1 MGFGLVGPVL
11 PYLVGRWVI
20 DTGQLALMVSLLSV
34 SYALCA
40 FIAAPLLG
48 ALSDRYGRRPVLL
61 VSLLGSAV
69 GYALF
74 GIGGALWVLFL
85 GRIMDGL
92 TAGNFSALFG
102 MLGDSTAP
110 EERGQYFGWIGAA
123 AGGGFILGPAIGGL
137 ASKISLETPFFIA
150 AGLTI
155 LNSLWGYFF
164 VPESLKPQN
173 RSFERQWGQLNPF
186 TQIAGLFEITALRW
200 LLVAGVL
207 FMIPFAMMQTT
218 LAVLLKDSLNWG
230 ADQTSLVFIVVGISD
245 IAVQGLLLALLLKT
259 FGERRVAIGA
269 LLIAVCGLVG
279 MALLPVIPNAVLV
292 FSSVIAFAVGEGVF
306 TATLGS
312 LLSQSAGPTMQGRV
326 QGSNQALQSLTQ
338 VGGPLLGGSLYSRIS
353 SGAPF
358 WAGAGMVL
366 IGAVALLTGGAS
378 SSIAPDVLEVNLN
391 LEVN

>member
-11 PYLVGRWVI
+11 PYLVGRWVS
-20 DTGQLALMVSLLSV
+20 DAGQLALTVSLLSV
-34 SYALCA
+34 SYAGCA
-40 FIAAPLLG
+40 FIASPLLG

-61 VSLLGSAV
+61 LSLLGSAL

-74 GIGGALWVLFL
+74 GIGGALWMLFV
-85 GRIMDGL
+85 GRIIDGL
-92 TAGNFSALFG
+92 TAGNFSAIFG
-102 MLGDSTAP
+102 MLSDSTASK
-110 EERGQYFGWIGAA
+110 ERGKYFGWIGAA
-123 AGGGFILGPAIGGL
+123 VGGGFILGPAIGGL

-150 AGLTI
+150 ASLTLI
-155 LNSLWGYFF
+155 NLLWGYFF
-164 VPESLKPQN
+164 VPESLEPQN
-173 RSFERQWGQLNPF
+173 RSFELKWTQLNPF
-186 TQIAGLFEITALRW
+186 TQIAGLFQITALRW

-207 FMIPFAMMQTT
+207 FMIPFAIMQTT
-218 LAVLLKDSLNWG
+218 LGVLLKDSLGWG

-279 MALLPVIPNAVLV
+279 MALLPSIPNAVLV

-312 LLSQSAGPTMQGRV
+312 LLSQMAGPTMQGRV
-326 QGSNQALQSLTQ
+326 QGGNQALQSLTQ
-338 VGGPLLGGSLYSRIS
+338 VGGPLIGGSLYSRVS

-358 WAGAGMVL
+358 WAGAAMVL
-366 IGAVALLTGGAS
+366 IGAVTLLTGGVS
-378 SSIAPDVLEVNLN
+378 STSAPDSLEAL
-391 LEVN
+391 

>member
-1 MGFGLVGPVL
+1 MQ
-11 PYLVGRWVI
+11 
-20 DTGQLALMVSLLSV
+20 DA
-34 SYALCA
+34 
-40 FIAAPLLG
+40 LG

-85 GRIMDGL
+85 GRIVDGL
-92 TAGNFSALFG
+92 TAGNFSAIFG

-110 EERGQYFGWIGAA
+110 EERGQHFGGIGAA

-173 RSFERQWGQLNPF
+173 RSFELQWAQLNPF

-312 LLSQSAGPTMQGRV
+312 LLSQSVGPTMQGRV
-326 QGSNQALQSLTQ
+326 QGGNQALQSLTQ
-338 VGGPLLGGSLYSRIS
+338 VGWAAARWVTVQPHLERRSVLGGRRHGADRCGRAADGRRKLEYRTRRI
-353 SGAPF
+353 
-358 WAGAGMVL
+358 
-366 IGAVALLTGGAS
+366 GG
-378 SSIAPDVLEVNLN
+378 ELN

>member
-11 PYLVGRWVI
+11 PYLVGRWVS
-20 DTGQLALMVSLLSV
+20 DPSQLALTVSLLSV
-34 SYALCA
+34 SYAGCA
-40 FIAAPLLG
+40 FIASPLLG

-61 VSLLGSAV
+61 FSLLGSAI

-74 GIGGALWVLFL
+74 GIGGALWMLFL

-92 TAGNFSALFG
+92 TAGNFSAIFG
-102 MLGDSTAP
+102 MLIDSTAP
-110 EERGQYFGWIGAA
+110 EERGKHFGWIGAA
-123 AGGGFILGPAIGGL
+123 FGGGFIVGPAIGGL
-137 ASKISLETPFFIA
+137 ASKVSLETPFFIA
-150 AGLTI
+150 AGLTL
-155 LNSLWGYFF
+155 LNLLWGYFF

-173 RSFERQWGQLNPF
+173 RSLELQWAQLNPF
-186 TQIAGLFEITALRW
+186 TQIAGLFGITALRW
-200 LLVAGVL
+200 LLVVGVL

-218 LAVLLKDSLNWG
+218 LAVLLKDSLGWG
-230 ADQTSLVFIVVGISD
+230 VDQTSLVFIIVGISD

-269 LLIAVCGLVG
+269 LFIAVCGLVG
-279 MALLPVIPNAVLV
+279 MALLPSIPNAVLV

-326 QGSNQALQSLTQ
+326 QGGNQALQSLTQ
-338 VGGPLLGGSLYSRIS
+338 VGGPLLSGALYSRVS

-358 WAGAGMVL
+358 WASAGMVL
-366 IGAVALLTGGAS
+366 LGAITLLMGNA
-378 SSIAPDVLEVNLN
+378 APSPKPELLEG
-391 LEVN
+391 

>member
-11 PYLVGRWVI
+11 PYLVGRSVS
-20 DTGQLALMVSLLSV
+20 DPSQLALVVSLLSV
-34 SYALCA
+34 SYAGCA
-40 FIAAPLLG
+40 FVAAPLLG

-61 VSLLGSAV
+61 VSLLGSAI

-85 GRIMDGL
+85 GRIIDGV

-102 MLGDSTAP
+102 ILGDSTAP
-110 EERGQYFGWIGAA
+110 AERGQYFGLIGAA

-137 ASKISLETPFFIA
+137 ASKIGLEVPFFMA
-150 AGLTI
+150 AGLT
-155 LNSLWGYFF
+155 LVNLLWGYLL
-164 VPESLKPQN
+164 VPETLEPHN
-173 RSFERQWGQLNPF
+173 RSPALQWAQLNPF
-186 TQIAGLFEITALRW
+186 MQIAGLFQITALRW
-200 LLVAGVL
+200 LLVAGTL
-207 FMIPFAMMQTT
+207 FIIPFAIMTTT
-218 LAVLLKDSLNWG
+218 LALLLKDSLNWG

-245 IAVQGLLLALLLKT
+245 IAVQGLLLGWLLKT
-259 FGERRVAIGA
+259 FGERRVAISA
-269 LLIAVCGLVG
+269 LLVAVCGLVG
-279 MALLPVIPNAVLV
+279 MALLPSIPSTVLV

-326 QGSNQALQSLTQ
+326 QGGSQALQSLTQ
-338 VGGPLLGGSLYSRIS
+338 VGGPLFGGQLYSRVS

-366 IGAVALLTGGAS
+366 IGAIALLAGGAGS
-378 SSIAPDVLEVNLN
+378 SVAPEPLEAQ
-391 LEVN
+391 

>member
-1 MGFGLVGPVL
+1 MGFGLVSPVL
-11 PYLVGRWVI
+11 PYLVGRWVS
-20 DTGQLALMVSLLSV
+20 DPNQLALNVSLLSV
-34 SYALCA
+34 SYAACA
-40 FIAAPLLG
+40 FIASPLLG

-61 VSLLGSAV
+61 VSLLGSAL

-85 GRIMDGL
+85 GRILDGL

-110 EERGQYFGWIGAA
+110 EERGKYFGWIGAA

-137 ASKISLETPFFIA
+137 ASKLSLETPFLIA
-150 AGLTI
+150 AGLT
-155 LNSLWGYFF
+155 LLSVLWGYFF
-164 VPESLKPQN
+164 VSESLKAQN
-173 RSFERQWGQLNPF
+173 RSLELRGARLNPL
-186 TQIAGLFEITALRW
+186 TQIAGLFQIKALRW

-207 FMIPFAMMQTT
+207 FMIPFAMMGTT
-218 LAVLLKDSLNWG
+218 VAVLLKDSLGWG

-245 IAVQGLLLALLLKT
+245 IAVQGLLLGWLLKT
-259 FGERRVAIGA
+259 FGERRVAISA

-279 MALLPVIPNAVLV
+279 MALLPSIPSAALV

-326 QGSNQALQSLTQ
+326 QGGNQALQSLTQ
-338 VGGPLLGGSLYSRIS
+338 VGGPLLGGALYSRVS

-366 IGAVALLTGGAS
+366 IGAVALLTGGIRS
-378 SSIAPDVLEVNLN
+378 GIAPDALEVN
-391 LEVN
+391 